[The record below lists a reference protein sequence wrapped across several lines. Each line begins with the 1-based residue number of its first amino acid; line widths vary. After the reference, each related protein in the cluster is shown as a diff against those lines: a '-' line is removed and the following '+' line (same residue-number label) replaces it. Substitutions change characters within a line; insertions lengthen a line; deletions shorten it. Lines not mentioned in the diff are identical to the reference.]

1 MFIIFSWAP
10 DTLYL
15 QIAEF
20 LSLANASTT
29 SEGDKGKLVLR
40 NASRLSNPSRV
51 PNAID
56 EALGVKGLR
65 IWVDILTK
73 GPPRCRSDSERHR
86 TSGSRW
92 ASRPPHCRVG
102 WCSPAKGLVNI
113 AAVHPALYST
123 SCSTVLMSR
132 KRGAWIR
139 KTSLTAARSL
149 KSFRRCR
156 GYGPQ
161 LLHLLIGFKGEGGM
175 VTAESLARGT
185 SLPHKKWLEVAQSL
199 DPASARRLS
208 LLRQQ
213 LFHQLRT

>member
-40 NASRLSNPSRV
+40 NASRLSTPSRV

-73 GPPRCRSDSERHR
+73 GPDVDPIA
-86 TSGSRW
+86 SGIEHL
-92 ASRPPHCRVG
+92 AHVG
-102 WCSPAKGLVNI
+102 RAGHHI
-113 AAVHPALYST
+113 AASDGVALQ
-123 SCSTVLMSR
+123 R
-132 KRGAWIR
+132 A
-139 KTSLTAARSL
+139 
-149 KSFRRCR
+149 
-156 GYGPQ
+156 
-161 LLHLLIGFKGEGGM
+161 
-175 VTAESLARGT
+175 
-185 SLPHKKWLEVAQSL
+185 
-199 DPASARRLS
+199 
-208 LLRQQ
+208 
-213 LFHQLRT
+213 